1 MPFKGLSATL
11 EALVNV
17 FMTQADHLLMMIH
30 MYVAI
35 YVQVLRFAPTTFINQ
50 MCNSVEQSEISST
63 PILASGTNQ
72 NFY

>member
-1 MPFKGLSATL
+1 MSFKGLSATF
-11 EALVNV
+11 EALMNV
-17 FMTQADHLLMMIH
+17 FMTQATHLLMMIH
-30 MYVAI
+30 SYVH
-35 YVQVLRFAPTTFINQ
+35 VQVLSFVPTTFINQ